1 VIAGTSFAF
10 YDAAAR
16 FQLPLRAFVMVQ
28 ARRRAPG
35 RCRVNSSAAA
45 FHPRA
50 AARETSSAA
59 NLAAVR
65 MLIL

>member
-1 VIAGTSFAF
+1 
-10 YDAAAR
+10 
-16 FQLPLRAFVMVQ
+16 MVQ
-28 ARRRAPG
+28 AERRAPG

-50 AARETSSAA
+50 AARETSSAS